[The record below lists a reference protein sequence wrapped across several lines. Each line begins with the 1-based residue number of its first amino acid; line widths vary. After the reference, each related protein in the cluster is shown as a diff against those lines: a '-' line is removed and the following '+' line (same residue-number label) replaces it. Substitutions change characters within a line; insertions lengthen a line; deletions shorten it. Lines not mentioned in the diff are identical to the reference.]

1 MRFGFHIWISE
12 GFSKVPELA
21 RKRRART
28 IQFFSHNPRAWVVSP
43 LSGEE
48 VKKFSEGVKAL
59 GIGPLFVHMPYLPN
73 LSSSRQDFYFK
84 SIDALRRELERAEI
98 LGVPFIITHMGSRGE
113 ASEAESIERLIAAIN
128 CSLEKVQNKVSVV
141 FENTAGQGR
150 QIGYKFSQIKTVI
163 DGVANKERIGV
174 CLDTAHAFQ
183 AGYDLSQ
190 KDGLENTLEEFER
203 LIGFDKLKLLH
214 LNDSKT
220 PVGSRVDRHWHIGE
234 GYIGSEGFKNI
245 VNHPKLS
252 RFPGIM
258 ETPHKKEEDD
268 VRNMSKIESLVIPN
282 PSPPEKGEEEEVSD
296 CLSQGE

>member
-1 MRFGFHIWISE
+1 MRFGFHIWISQ

-28 IQFFSHNPRAWVVSP
+28 IQFFSHNPRTWA
-43 LSGEE
+43 LSAIPEEE
-48 VKKFSEGVKAL
+48 VKKFGEGVEAL
-59 GIGPLFVHMPYLPN
+59 EIGPLFLHMPYLPN
-73 LSSSRQDFYFK
+73 LASSRQDFYPK
-84 SIDALRRELERAEI
+84 SVDALSGELQRAEI
-98 LGVPFIITHMGSRGE
+98 LGAPFLITHMGSRGE
-113 ASEAESIERLIAAIN
+113 ASEGESIERLIAAIN
-128 CSLEKVQNKVSVV
+128 YSLEKVQNKVTVV
-141 FENTAGQGR
+141 VENTAGQGR
-150 QIGYKFSQIKTVI
+150 QIGYKFSQIKRVI
-163 DGVANKERIGV
+163 DGIEYGERIGV

-183 AGYDLSQ
+183 AGYDLSRL
-190 KDGLENTLEEFER
+190 DGLERTLEEFER

-245 VNHPKLS
+245 VNHPKLF

-268 VRNMSKIESLVIPN
+268 IRNMSKIESLVILHPD
-282 PSPPEKGEEEEVSD
+282 PLP
-296 CLSQGE
+296 

>member
-1 MRFGFHIWISE
+1 MRFGFHIWISQ

-28 IQFFSHNPRAWVVSP
+28 IQFFSHNPRTWAVSAIP
-43 LSGEE
+43 EEE
-48 VKKFSEGVKAL
+48 VKKFGEGVEAL
-59 GIGPLFVHMPYLPN
+59 EIGPLFLHMPYLPN
-73 LSSSRQDFYFK
+73 LASSRQDFYPK
-84 SIDALRRELERAEI
+84 SVDALSGELQRAEI
-98 LGVPFIITHMGSRGE
+98 LGAPFLITHMGSRGE
-113 ASEAESIERLIAAIN
+113 ASEGESIERLIAAIN
-128 CSLEKVQNKVSVV
+128 YSLEKVQNKVTVV
-141 FENTAGQGR
+141 VENTAGQGR
-150 QIGYKFSQIKTVI
+150 QIGYKFSQIKRVV
-163 DGVANKERIGV
+163 DGIEYGERIGV

-183 AGYDLSQ
+183 AGYDLSRL
-190 KDGLENTLEEFER
+190 DGLERTLEEFER

-245 VNHPKLS
+245 VNHPKLF

-268 VRNMSKIESLVIPN
+268 IRNMSKIESLVILHPD
-282 PSPPEKGEEEEVSD
+282 PLP
-296 CLSQGE
+296 